1 MIHDSMIHDSLFMIH
16 LILSIY
22 MIDIFKN
29 NKTKTN
35 IKPNTNPK
43 TRTKKI
49 QKRGRVKSV
58 YYNSNATN
66 VYVSST
72 KTQMK
77 KNQITRGHLIEE
89 FKLTNI
95 EHELFPELILSAFE
109 VETND
114 PKIKKRY
121 NKNNIEIYTYKKH
134 RVDDIGNKHIIDFII
149 KSIETFAHS
158 RDVFF
163 VNLDIKDNNIGIFNK
178 KLIYLDNGPKLFYPV
193 PLKFLNYFKN
203 VSLIV
208 ALCNLKYKLTK
219 KELKQIK
226 KRISYDEMIHTFN
239 VRLSNTD
246 VIEIKKHVYDFFMS
260 HDLPLTAELEI
271 LMPSDVLKYYCISDD
286 IHNDTIGHFR
296 QISKKIGLDKL

>member
-1 MIHDSMIHDSLFMIH
+1 
-16 LILSIY
+16 
-22 MIDIFKN
+22 MIDTL
-29 NKTKTN
+29 KTKT
-35 IKPNTNPK
+35 KTKAK

-49 QKRGRVKSV
+49 QKSGRVKSV

-72 KTQMK
+72 KKQMK
-77 KNQITRGHLIEE
+77 ENEMTRGHFIEE

-95 EHELFPELILSAFE
+95 EHDLFPNLILSAFE
-109 VETND
+109 VDEND
-114 PKIKKRY
+114 PNIKKRY
-121 NKNNIEIYTYKKH
+121 NKNNIEIFTYKKH
-134 RVDDIGNKHIIDFII
+134 RVHDIGNKRIIDFII

-178 KLIYLDNGPKLFYPV
+178 NLIYLDNGPKLFYPV
-193 PLKFLNYFKN
+193 PSKFLNYFKN

-208 ALCNLKYKLTK
+208 ALCNLKYKLSA

-226 KRISYDEMIHTFN
+226 KRISYDELIHTFDIH
-239 VRLSNTD
+239 LSSTD
-246 VIEIKKHVYDFFMS
+246 VIEIKKHVHDFFMS

-271 LMPSDVLKYYCISDD
+271 LMPSDVLKYYCNLD
-286 IHNDTIGHFR
+286 IDIMNEYDTIENFK
-296 QISKKIGLDKL
+296 QISKKIGLDKLK